1 MSRHNS
7 AAAADKAVRWHWRPD
22 IKLPA
27 MRWNVRLVLALI
39 ALAGLMIAGCTH
51 SSAGPARRSG
61 GLAHQTFG
69 LAALLAG
76 LTHRGAAPAYYLSL
90 GDSLSQ
96 GIQPGPTGV
105 NGPTAQGYPDQLEA
119 MLRTSVP
126 ELRLVKLGCSGET
139 TATMIHGGICSYP
152 AGSQLTQATRFLW
165 AHRGKVALVTIDIG
179 ANDPN
184 TCILGQP
191 MSGVFGCISNRIT
204 QTERNIAS
212 IMARLRAAAGK
223 RVLIVGMTYY
233 VPELGLWKRSQTG
246 KELALLTEGIAAGVN
261 HLLAARYHRYGA
273 RVADVFDA
281 FKSADFAGPNG
292 RTHLGPASTAAPVN
306 VLAVCS
312 LTWMCA
318 QHPRGPNEHAN
329 DAGYHVIAKAFWHAI
344 VGKPR

>member
-1 MSRHNS
+1 
-7 AAAADKAVRWHWRPD
+7 
-22 IKLPA
+22 
-27 MRWNVRLVLALI
+27 MRWNVRPILAAVVLA
-39 ALAGLMIAGCTH
+39 AMVLAGCSGSSTGHAGH
-51 SSAGPARRSG
+51 ARRAGTANLPVS
-61 GLAHQTFG
+61 G

-76 LTHRGAAPAYYLSL
+76 LRHRDVGPAYYLSL

-105 NGPTAQGYPDQLEA
+105 NGPTAQGYPNQLEA
-119 MLRTSVP
+119 MLRASIP
-126 ELRLVKLGCSGET
+126 RLRLIKLGCSGET
-139 TATMIHGGICSYP
+139 TATMIRGGICSYQ

-184 TCILGQP
+184 SCILGQP
-191 MSGVFGCISNRIT
+191 ASHIFGCISSRIT
-204 QTERNIAS
+204 ETERNIVS
-212 IMARLRAAAGK
+212 IMSRLRTAAGR

-246 KELALLTEGIAAGVN
+246 KELALLTEDFAAGVN
-261 HLLAARYHRYGA
+261 QLLVARYHRYGA

-281 FKSADFAGPNG
+281 FKSADFAGVTS
-292 RTHLGPASTAAPVN
+292 RTQVGHSAVVPPN

-318 QHPRGPNEHAN
+318 PHPRGPNEHAN
-329 DAGYHVIAKAFWHAI
+329 SAGYRVIARTFWHAI
-344 VGKPR
+344 VAKRG

>member
-1 MSRHNS
+1 
-7 AAAADKAVRWHWRPD
+7 
-22 IKLPA
+22 
-27 MRWNVRLVLALI
+27 MRWNARLVLALV
-39 ALAGLMIAGCTH
+39 ALAGLVLAGCTH
-51 SSAGPARRSG
+51 SSTGHARRAG
-61 GLAHQTFG
+61 EATRQVAG

-76 LTHRGAAPAYYLSL
+76 ISHRGTGPDYYVSL

-96 GIQPGPTGV
+96 GIQPDPTGV

-139 TATMIHGGICSYP
+139 TETMIYGGRCSYP
-152 AGSQLTQATRFLW
+152 AGNQLAQATRFLR

-184 TCILGQP
+184 SCILGQP
-191 MSGVFGCISNRIT
+191 MSHVFGCISNRIT
-204 QTERNIAS
+204 QTERNIVL

-281 FKSADFAGPNG
+281 FKSADFAGVTG
-292 RTHLGPASTAAPVN
+292 RTHLGPASSAAPVN

-318 QHPRGPNEHAN
+318 PRPRGPNEHAN
-329 DAGYHVIAKAFWHAI
+329 DAGYHVIAKTFWHAI
-344 VGKPR
+344 VG